1 MDKKEGRGGPG
12 NFAQRALSRFSPPV
26 LGLLVVLAALAL
38 GLAAWSLSRG
48 GKDGK
53 ELIGVEVR
61 KGDIEDLVA
70 ATGALQPRDYVD
82 VGAQV
87 SGQLKMI
94 HVEVG
99 QSVKEGDLLAE
110 IDAEQS
116 AARVD
121 ASLAQMRSLEAQLE
135 QKRLNLAK
143 AERDLARYRNLLA
156 AEATTLESVQNAE
169 TEAANMRAQM
179 AQLRAQ
185 IDQLR
190 ASTRVEEANLKYTR
204 IYAPMAGT
212 VVSIAAKKGQ
222 TLNTNQQA
230 PTLMRVADL
239 SVMNVQTQVS
249 EADVAK
255 LRVGM
260 DAYFTTLGGQG
271 RRWYGKLTKIEP
283 TPTVTNNVVLYNA
296 LFEVPN
302 DSGSLMT
309 QMTAQ
314 VFFVVAQVHDVLVIP
329 MSALNQ
335 VPGQRRAAGAG
346 PENRNNRPAGEAERP
361 AGQPEGEAR
370 RNRRESAVAAG
381 EGSEGRRGERQP
393 GAEGESRRAPREGGA
408 AGEGGEARGQ
418 RRAQAEAER
427 PAGQPEGEGR
437 RNRREAVPG
446 EAGDAPRG
454 PRRNGAG
461 AAAAE
466 TRQREA
472 RVKVMLPDGS
482 IEERKIVVGVSNRIH
497 AQVISGLEA
506 GDKVVAGVREPEKA
520 RNGDAS
526 RQPQSAMQQQMPPG
540 MPGGAAPRGR

>member
-48 GKDGK
+48 DKDGK

-135 QKRLNLAK
+135 QKRLSLAK

-271 RRWYGKLTKIEP
+271 RRWYGKLAKIEP

-335 VPGQRRAAGAG
+335 VPGQRRPGGAG
-346 PENRNNRPAGEAERP
+346 PENRNNRPAGEAERERP
-361 AGQPEGEAR
+361 AGQPEDEGR

-393 GAEGESRRAPREGGA
+393 GAEGESRRPPREAGA
-408 AGEGGEARGQ
+408 TGEGGEARGQ
-418 RRAQAEAER
+418 RRAQAEGEP
-427 PAGQPEGEGR
+427 PAVRAEGEGR
-437 RNRREAVPG
+437 RNARVAATEA
-446 EAGDAPRG
+446 
-454 PRRNGAG
+454 
-461 AAAAE
+461 
-466 TRQREA
+466 RQREA

-526 RQPQSAMQQQMPPG
+526 RQPQSAMQRQMPPG

>member
-12 NFAQRALSRFSPPV
+12 NFAKRALSRFSPPV

-48 GKDGK
+48 GKEGK

-135 QKRLNLAK
+135 QKRLSLAK

-314 VFFVVAQVHDVLVIP
+314 VFFVVAQAHDVLVIP

-335 VPGQRRAAGAG
+335 VPGQRRTAGAG
-346 PENRNNRPAGEAERP
+346 PENRNNRSAS
-361 AGQPEGEAR
+361 QPEGEVR
-370 RNRRESAVAAG
+370 RNRREGGAMSGEAG
-381 EGSEGRRGERQP
+381 EGRRGERQP
-393 GAEGESRRAPREGGA
+393 GAGGENQRAPREGA
-408 AGEGGEARGQ
+408 VAGEGGEVRGQ
-418 RRAQAEAER
+418 RRAQIEGER

-437 RNRREAVPG
+437 RDRREAAPG
-446 EAGDAPRG
+446 EAGEAPRG
-454 PRRNGAG
+454 SRRNGAG

-466 TRQREA
+466 ARQREA

-526 RQPQSAMQQQMPPG
+526 RQPQMPPGMPG

>member
-26 LGLLVVLAALAL
+26 LGLLVVLAALVL

-48 GKDGK
+48 GKEGK

-116 AARVD
+116 AAKVD

-135 QKRLNLAK
+135 QKRLSLAK

-222 TLNTNQQA
+222 TLNTNQLA

-361 AGQPEGEAR
+361 A
-370 RNRRESAVAAG
+370 V
-381 EGSEGRRGERQP
+381 
-393 GAEGESRRAPREGGA
+393 RA
-408 AGEGGEARGQ
+408 
-418 RRAQAEAER
+418 
-427 PAGQPEGEGR
+427 EGEGR

-454 PRRNGAG
+454 PRRNGGG

>member
-1 MDKKEGRGGPG
+1 
-12 NFAQRALSRFSPPV
+12 
-26 LGLLVVLAALAL
+26 
-38 GLAAWSLSRG
+38 
-48 GKDGK
+48 
-53 ELIGVEVR
+53 
-61 KGDIEDLVA
+61 
-70 ATGALQPRDYVD
+70 
-82 VGAQV
+82 
-87 SGQLKMI
+87 
-94 HVEVG
+94 
-99 QSVKEGDLLAE
+99 
-110 IDAEQS
+110 
-116 AARVD
+116 
-121 ASLAQMRSLEAQLE
+121 MRSLEAQLE
-135 QKRLNLAK
+135 QKRLSLAK

-271 RRWYGKLTKIEP
+271 RRWYGKLAKIEP

-314 VFFVVAQVHDVLVIP
+314 VFFVVAQAHDVLVIP

-335 VPGQRRAAGAG
+335 LPGQRRAAGAG
-346 PENRNNRPAGEAERP
+346 PENRNNRPAGEAERERP
-361 AGQPEGEAR
+361 AGRSEGEDR

-393 GAEGESRRAPREGGA
+393 GAEGESRRPPREAGA
-408 AGEGGEARGQ
+408 TGEGGEARGQ
-418 RRAQAEAER
+418 RRAQAEGEP
-427 PAGQPEGEGR
+427 PAVRAEGEGGATPELRPRKPASAR
-437 RNRREAVPG
+437 R
-446 EAGDAPRG
+446 
-454 PRRNGAG
+454 
-461 AAAAE
+461 
-466 TRQREA
+466 
-472 RVKVMLPDGS
+472 GS
-482 IEERKIVVGVSNRIH
+482 R
-497 AQVISGLEA
+497 
-506 GDKVVAGVREPEKA
+506 
-520 RNGDAS
+520 
-526 RQPQSAMQQQMPPG
+526 
-540 MPGGAAPRGR
+540 

>member
-116 AARVD
+116 AAKVD

-135 QKRLNLAK
+135 QKRLSLAK

-370 RNRRESAVAAG
+370 RNRREGSVAAG
-381 EGSEGRRGERQP
+381 EAGEGRRGERQP
-393 GAEGESRRAPREGGA
+393 GAEGEGRRPPREAGA

-418 RRAQAEAER
+418 RRAQAEGEA
-427 PAGQPEGEGR
+427 PAARAEGEGR

-454 PRRNGAG
+454 PRRNAAG

-466 TRQREA
+466 ARQREA

-482 IEERKIVVGVSNRIH
+482 IEERQIVVGVGNRIH
-497 AQVISGLEA
+497 VQVISGLAA

-526 RQPQSAMQQQMPPG
+526 RQPQSAMQPQMPPG